1 MPSQSLTA
9 ALLLLGKDGL
19 PWGTPTWQS
28 LTRIHGEPWATAEN
42 APDDSLA
49 LHVPEWT
56 TRVAKHVKAF
66 ATKVWGMAPSKQ
78 DAYVAKR
85 AKDNDSVGRTAWA
98 TFVSKRSGQWGI
110 NKIVDDVLV
119 GAGRSPA
126 QVLREFK
133 AQELP
138 FAEAAQIYEVQGD
151 VAQKLF
157 GDDAYVGAGSLLK
170 PAISKFCRAILTLT
184 WNRYRKGVT
193 RDVQTMDS
201 LYGTVT
207 ELWKAFSAE
216 GAKPAAPMIRSFLK
230 DLRKLLN
237 LYVRYDDAE
246 RRARVEQY
254 MTDMV
259 EMLKVI
265 RKEPG
270 SENTDK
276 LPKNLREALRN
287 LASEDDITAVTQY
300 LLATMEEMD
309 GADADER
316 VDLDLDAPLDPDWT
330 EGVENLS
337 KLTDDSLWQ
346 KLGLADKRIP
356 FFQRWTDP
364 DGLIDPWSPEGQAW
378 LNTSTSKRHE
388 LEPRWHQLVGIYR
401 MLERT
406 FEGKPVLLMDGVG
419 LGKTLQVLGTIAC
432 LAYYRHVY
440 KEKGVFPGDFA
451 ERKLNTPDGNIP
463 DLPHIIVCP
472 VNLRQQWESEIKR
485 FLSPG
490 SFDVLPYINRLDSR
504 GSWWS
509 DLFHISKQPLPRRI
523 ILATQTAIQD
533 DAVAVFNSQTV
544 KEKAGHAIPGARYES
559 VSPRTV
565 YGQKYGLVIMDEAH
579 CARKHNHIHRAFR
592 GLRERTTALVAMTAT
607 PITTKAQDL
616 YIMGQW
622 MGVPNFD
629 DHKEFLELNKEINRA
644 NRQDSKALREAGIEG
659 NIIRGVFIGVR
670 NQNTP
675 AMESPTVTR
684 DWMIKMRERFAP
696 HVIRR
701 TIDSVDFAGKKLFG
715 MLPYQEHTLKLQM
728 YDWEMGALRSFAKD
742 LVKENPIA
750 SVDTR
755 KNFYIEFRRSMLHPM
770 LNPKN
775 GGHWKK
781 PESLEKW
788 QNTETTIKL
797 DTLARVVHHHLEK
810 NGRAPLATDDDGK
823 TLTQVPNAQDD
834 DHDYGDDDRIV
845 IYSAFPSSNQAI
857 VDILSLY
864 GIEVIELNGT
874 MTLKK
879 RQAAIDDFRT
889 STRMSG
895 HRVLII
901 SNVGMV
907 GLNLACANI
916 MVIVDTTWSA
926 LDDEQLRGRIFRY
939 PQKKQVHFYRLIAL
953 GTPDVF
959 LNNISFDKGQLH
971 SAFVGCA
978 REIQGLF
985 EPDQVD
991 DGSVLSV
998 TSTPAVVDIPRDDDD
1013 DDDDHSETPKT
1024 KTRAVG
1030 GKPRGG
1036 KSAKAKGKGK
1046 KSRQIITSDDE
1057 VEVNEPGPSV
1067 KRTPEKKGGNA
1078 GRSKRLHSSPTG
1090 GTTNKKS
1097 RRKRGDTVTD
1107 TTAVV
1112 TSLTEAAAAMQV
1124 DAPRDTATQAR
1135 GGDQDTAMTDIA
1147 NPDPVLEALN
1157 AVGGQNDPDEDEQL
1171 ARGNLRLTSEGPS
1184 PLTPLTPLSASQD
1197 SQPSGTYSGSNNCPN
1212 FRGLVDELK
1221 YLAMAF

>member
-126 QVLREFK
+126 QVL
-133 AQELP
+133 Q
-138 FAEAAQIYEVQGD
+138 AAQIYEVQGD

-193 RDVQTMDS
+193 RD
-201 LYGTVT
+201 
-207 ELWKAFSAE
+207 
-216 GAKPAAPMIRSFLK
+216 

-523 ILATQTAIQD
+523 ILATQT
-533 DAVAVFNSQTV
+533 
-544 KEKAGHAIPGARYES
+544 
-559 VSPRTV
+559 VS
-565 YGQKYGLVIMDEAH
+565 
-579 CARKHNHIHRAFR
+579 
-592 GLRERTTALVAMTAT
+592 
-607 PITTKAQDL
+607 
-616 YIMGQW
+616 
-622 MGVPNFD
+622 
-629 DHKEFLELNKEINRA
+629 
-644 NRQDSKALREAGIEG
+644 
-659 NIIRGVFIGVR
+659 
-670 NQNTP
+670 
-675 AMESPTVTR
+675 
-684 DWMIKMRERFAP
+684 
-696 HVIRR
+696 
-701 TIDSVDFAGKKLFG
+701 
-715 MLPYQEHTLKLQM
+715 
-728 YDWEMGALRSFAKD
+728 
-742 LVKENPIA
+742 
-750 SVDTR
+750 
-755 KNFYIEFRRSMLHPM
+755 
-770 LNPKN
+770 
-775 GGHWKK
+775 
-781 PESLEKW
+781 
-788 QNTETTIKL
+788 
-797 DTLARVVHHHLEK
+797 
-810 NGRAPLATDDDGK
+810 
-823 TLTQVPNAQDD
+823 
-834 DHDYGDDDRIV
+834 
-845 IYSAFPSSNQAI
+845 
-857 VDILSLY
+857 
-864 GIEVIELNGT
+864 
-874 MTLKK
+874 
-879 RQAAIDDFRT
+879 
-889 STRMSG
+889 
-895 HRVLII
+895 
-901 SNVGMV
+901 
-907 GLNLACANI
+907 
-916 MVIVDTTWSA
+916 
-926 LDDEQLRGRIFRY
+926 
-939 PQKKQVHFYRLIAL
+939 
-953 GTPDVF
+953 
-959 LNNISFDKGQLH
+959 
-971 SAFVGCA
+971 
-978 REIQGLF
+978 
-985 EPDQVD
+985 
-991 DGSVLSV
+991 
-998 TSTPAVVDIPRDDDD
+998 
-1013 DDDDHSETPKT
+1013 
-1024 KTRAVG
+1024 
-1030 GKPRGG
+1030 
-1036 KSAKAKGKGK
+1036 
-1046 KSRQIITSDDE
+1046 
-1057 VEVNEPGPSV
+1057 
-1067 KRTPEKKGGNA
+1067 
-1078 GRSKRLHSSPTG
+1078 
-1090 GTTNKKS
+1090 
-1097 RRKRGDTVTD
+1097 
-1107 TTAVV
+1107 
-1112 TSLTEAAAAMQV
+1112 
-1124 DAPRDTATQAR
+1124 
-1135 GGDQDTAMTDIA
+1135 
-1147 NPDPVLEALN
+1147 
-1157 AVGGQNDPDEDEQL
+1157 
-1171 ARGNLRLTSEGPS
+1171 
-1184 PLTPLTPLSASQD
+1184 
-1197 SQPSGTYSGSNNCPN
+1197 
-1212 FRGLVDELK
+1212 
-1221 YLAMAF
+1221 